1 MIKRGQHKKI
11 ALVFSGQPRFI
22 SIGAAEQ
29 LKLLPEA
36 DVFFHTW
43 ELNSKD
49 DIAPW
54 IDSTK
59 IIFENIETIIQN
71 PQTKKYEISRNQ
83 RTSQKKWTHKDSLY
97 SMYHSIYRADKLR
110 QEYESIN
117 NFKYDVVIKT
127 RFDYL
132 PWGRMLVDVKPNIV
146 FTPKLRH
153 YPYRDCDYFF
163 VADST
168 TMSRITN
175 LFKHFDELYKF
186 KNFEAGEELLAVH
199 ALKQSVNL
207 CEFETSGILI
217 RDPSLNE
224 KSFGFLRFNDAPK
237 LFLKN
242 KMQEFPIKLTGAQKE
257 LAKNIFEFLKRIN
270 LSFKYRFRL
279 IIQFT
284 KSKKNS

>member
-1 MIKRGQHKKI
+1 VIKRGQHKRI
-11 ALVFSGQPRFI
+11 ALVFSGQPRFT

-43 ELNSKD
+43 ELNSQD

-54 IDSTK
+54 IDRTK
-59 IIFENIETIIQN
+59 ILFEDIETITRN

-83 RTSQKKWTHKDSLY
+83 RRSQKEWTHKDSLY

-117 NFKYDVVIKT
+117 NFEYDVVIKT

-132 PWGRMLVDVKPNIV
+132 QWGKMLVDVKPNIV
-146 FTPKLRH
+146 LTPKLRH
-153 YPYRDCDYFF
+153 YPHRDCDYFF
-163 VADST
+163 IADSP
-168 TMSRITN
+168 TMSKITN

-186 KNFEAGEELLAVH
+186 KNFEAGEELLALY

-217 RDPSLNE
+217 RDASLNE

-237 LFLKN
+237 LFLRIKI
-242 KMQEFPIKLTGAQKE
+242 QEFPIRLEGAQKE
-257 LAKNIFEFLKRIN
+257 LTKNMLEFLRRIKM
-270 LSFKYRFRL
+270 SFKYRLRL
-279 IIQFT
+279 IIQFL
-284 KSKKNS
+284 KSDKNS